1 MDEEI
6 ITSGDNDIE
15 KHIFHLNKSSILINN
30 IDTNK
35 VSFGKND
42 FKYFIGY
49 KDVKKVR
56 PVTLLQKMT
65 AYRIDFDETKCM
77 SFFEKR

>member
-6 ITSGDNDIE
+6 ITSGDTDIE